1 MGAVFGRTDLVPS
14 VQLVSGATVLRIDAG
29 ARASVLG
36 YAADPVR
43 EQTPSTSPTL
53 RFGSFELDTEA
64 GQLTKDGRIVRLQ
77 PQPFKLLWLL
87 CSQPGRLVTRDEIRS
102 ALWTGDTFVD
112 FEQGVNFAIK
122 QVREALGDD
131 AERSVFV
138 QTVPR
143 RGYRFIAPVQ
153 LVTPRGAH
161 GTLPGTDLN
170 LQKVLWSN
178 IAELRLLQTQRDKR
192 QRQSLIVVA
201 AILSLVFAIIIV
213 LLLR

>member
-1 MGAVFGRTDLVPS
+1 M
-14 VQLVSGATVLRIDAG
+14 DA
-29 ARASVLG
+29 
-36 YAADPVR
+36 R
-43 EQTPSTSPTL
+43 EQRSEGVRQPPAAASPTL

-64 GQLTKDGRIVRLQ
+64 EQLTKDGRIVRLQ

-87 CSQPGRLVTRDEIRS
+87 CSQPGRLLTREEIRS

-122 QVREALGDD
+122 QVREALNDD
-131 AERSVFV
+131 AERPVFV

-161 GTLPGTDLN
+161 GSLGAGGPLRAIDTAPVDSAGRVSSAN
-170 LQKVLWSN
+170 ASLQ
-178 IAELRLLQTQRDKR
+178 
-192 QRQSLIVVA
+192 VA
-201 AILSLVFAIIIV
+201 AAVGCT
-213 LLLR
+213 RTR

>member
-1 MGAVFGRTDLVPS
+1 MDPS
-14 VQLVSGATVLRIDAG
+14 S
-29 ARASVLG
+29 
-36 YAADPVR
+36 
-43 EQTPSTSPTL
+43 PSPLL
-53 RFGSFELDTEA
+53 RFGPFELDTDA
-64 GQLTKDGRIVRLQ
+64 GQLTKDGRMVRLQ
-77 PQPFKLLWLL
+77 PLPFKLLWLL
-87 CSQPGRLVTRDEIRS
+87 CSQPGRLLPRDEIRN

-131 AERSVFV
+131 PERPVFI

-153 LVTPRGAH
+153 LVTPPNGPGR
-161 GTLPGTDLN
+161 LPGTDLN

-178 IAELRLLQTQRDKR
+178 IAELRVSEAKRENRHRMLIGITIAALL
-192 QRQSLIVVA
+192 VA
-201 AILSLVFAIIIV
+201 LVAVAI